1 MDGKFD
7 ETFYIFDFIEELRI
21 LRENPNFTLS
31 YEQYEE
37 LMFFLISVME
47 LELSNSLGK
56 ISAWAQN
63 PNDIP
68 ANFQIMQNASLIAIR
83 DALFEVSI
91 LLWVRFKSKGM
102 FDAINIGDSTFP
114 FVLRDIVGSNL
125 FLMKDNIISAIEINP
140 YG

>member
-47 LELSNSLGK
+47 LELY
-56 ISAWAQN
+56 Q
-63 PNDIP
+63 
-68 ANFQIMQNASLIAIR
+68 LI
-83 DALFEVSI
+83 
-91 LLWVRFKSKGM
+91 G
-102 FDAINIGDSTFP
+102 
-114 FVLRDIVGSNL
+114 
-125 FLMKDNIISAIEINP
+125 
-140 YG
+140 